1 MRLRAYILSFILP
14 IFGYGQV
21 TLLSETDTKEYQVR
35 EPFNLSIGLE
45 IIGENYQQ
53 QSPVRF
59 PDLSKFEILGNATES
74 VAAIDP
80 ETGNVVRQVL
90 YHLILQPKHAG
101 KTRIG
106 SALVQVNGKTY
117 KSEPFEILVRDG
129 KRKHDAWG
137 RSVSMVMEVLDKEV
151 YESQP
156 GNVVLKL
163 KANPHNYL
171 DFRKVNQIK
180 LPQKT
185 KNIYTVNLKREDIE
199 IDKNDETAMQVI
211 ASFVVVPEK
220 DGNLFVSPATAL
232 FNEER
237 ILSNPL
243 KIHVKKLPEGAPR
256 GFKNAVGK
264 FDLEVEIPKEEVEVN
279 QPMDVFV
286 KLKGKGNIIG
296 VELPKIVESDDYTI
310 LKPTQKIDVKESE
323 LSGEKTD
330 HYVIIPKKEGE
341 ITIRYENFAYF
352 DIDEKQY
359 QTINS
364 DDIKILS
371 LSREAMDSPTST
383 LGKMMDNTGHILKK
397 VNLLPVSE
405 EENEEES
412 FDYGRFVGMGLL
424 VFGSLLAIYFFTFRK
439 KKPKQWSSV
448 QEDDKITT
456 IAETE
461 ELLKENIS
469 IGKEYYFGALK
480 NAADKGNSTSFFEN
494 YQELHTEAENQIKRL
509 KNQTISEFL
518 EEIENADF
526 VKDFEQFRIEIQEA
540 KYAPVHED
548 LYEFYND
555 IVKFYTKI
563 ME

>member
-53 QSPVRF
+53 QSPVRL

-106 SALVQVNGKTY
+106 SALVQVNGRTY

-129 KRKHDAWG
+129 KRKHEAWG

-151 YESQP
+151 YENQP
-156 GNVVLKL
+156 VNVVLKL

-296 VELPKIVESDDYTI
+296 AELPKIVESDDYTI
-310 LKPTQKIDVKESE
+310 LKPTQKIEVKESE

-371 LSREAMDSPTST
+371 LSKEDMDSPKST
-383 LGKMMDNTGHILKK
+383 LGKMMDDTGHILKK

-405 EENEEES
+405 EEKEEES
-412 FDYGRFVGMGLL
+412 FDFGRFAGIGLL

-439 KKPKQWSSV
+439 KKPKQRSSV

-480 NAADKGNSTSFFEN
+480 NAVDKGNFASFFEN

-526 VKDFEQFRIEIQEA
+526 VKDFEQFRTEIQEA

-548 LYEFYND
+548 LYEFYNN

>member
-53 QSPVRF
+53 QSPVRL

-151 YESQP
+151 YENQP
-156 GNVVLKL
+156 VNVVLKL

-185 KNIYTVNLKREDIE
+185 KNIYIVNLKREDIE

-264 FDLEVEIPKEEVEVN
+264 FDLEIEIPKEEVEVN

-296 VELPKIVESDDYTI
+296 AELPKIVESDDYTI
-310 LKPTQKIDVKESE
+310 LKPTQKIEVKESE
-323 LSGEKTD
+323 HSGEKTD

-371 LSREAMDSPTST
+371 LSKEAMDSPTST
-383 LGKMMDNTGHILKK
+383 LGKMMDDTGHILKK

-439 KKPKQWSSV
+439 KKPKQWNSV
-448 QEDDKITT
+448 QEDDKIMT

-480 NAADKGNSTSFFEN
+480 NAVDKGDFASFFEN
-494 YQELHTEAENQIKRL
+494 YQELYTEAENQIKRL

-518 EEIENADF
+518 EETENADF
-526 VKDFEQFRIEIQEA
+526 VQDFEKFRTEIQEA
-540 KYAPVHED
+540 KYAPIHGN

>member
-53 QSPVRF
+53 QSPVRL

-106 SALVQVNGKTY
+106 SAQVQVNGRTY

-137 RSVSMVMEVLDKEV
+137 RSVSMVMEVLNKEV
-151 YESQP
+151 YENQP
-156 GNVVLKL
+156 VNVVLKL

-296 VELPKIVESDDYTI
+296 AELPKIVESDDYTI
-310 LKPTQKIDVKESE
+310 LKPTQKIDIKESE

-371 LSREAMDSPTST
+371 LSKEAMDSPTST
-383 LGKMMDNTGHILKK
+383 LGKMMDDTGHILKK

-412 FDYGRFVGMGLL
+412 FDYGRFAGMGLL

-439 KKPKQWSSV
+439 KKPKQRSSV

-480 NAADKGNSTSFFEN
+480 NAADKGNTASFFEN

-518 EEIENADF
+518 EETESPDF
-526 VKDFEQFRIEIQEA
+526 VKDFEQFRTEIQEA

>member
-53 QSPVRF
+53 QSPVRL

-151 YESQP
+151 YENQP
-156 GNVVLKL
+156 VNVVLKL

-185 KNIYTVNLKREDIE
+185 KNIYIVNLKREDIE

-264 FDLEVEIPKEEVEVN
+264 FDLEIEIPKEEVEVN

-296 VELPKIVESDDYTI
+296 AELPKIVESDDYTI
-310 LKPTQKIDVKESE
+310 LKPTQKIEVKESE
-323 LSGEKTD
+323 HSGEKTD

-371 LSREAMDSPTST
+371 LSKEAMDSPTST
-383 LGKMMDNTGHILKK
+383 LGKMMDDTGHILKK
-397 VNLLPVSE
+397 VNLLPVLE

-439 KKPKQWSSV
+439 KKPKQWNSV

-461 ELLKENIS
+461 ELLKDNIS

-480 NAADKGNSTSFFEN
+480 NAADKGDSAGFFEN

-526 VKDFEQFRIEIQEA
+526 VKDFEQFRTEIQEA
-540 KYAPVHED
+540 KYAPVHEG

>member
-21 TLLSETDTKEYQVR
+21 TLLSETNTKEYQVR

-53 QSPVRF
+53 QSPVRL
-59 PDLSKFEILGNATES
+59 PDLSKFEILGNVTES

-151 YESQP
+151 YENQP
-156 GNVVLKL
+156 VNVVLKL

-185 KNIYTVNLKREDIE
+185 KNIYIVNLKREDIE

-264 FDLEVEIPKEEVEVN
+264 FDLEIEIPKEEVEVN

-296 VELPKIVESDDYTI
+296 AELPKIVESDDYTI
-310 LKPTQKIDVKESE
+310 LKPTQKIEVKESE
-323 LSGEKTD
+323 HSGEKTD

-371 LSREAMDSPTST
+371 LSKEAMDSPTST
-383 LGKMMDNTGHILKK
+383 LGKMMDDTGHILKK

-439 KKPKQWSSV
+439 KKPKQWNSV

-461 ELLKENIS
+461 ELLKDNIS

-480 NAADKGNSTSFFEN
+480 NAADKGDSAGFFEN

-526 VKDFEQFRIEIQEA
+526 VKDFEQFRTEIQEA
-540 KYAPVHED
+540 KYAPVHEG

>member
-1 MRLRAYILSFILP
+1 MRLRVYILSFILP

-53 QSPVRF
+53 QSPVRL

-151 YESQP
+151 YENQP
-156 GNVVLKL
+156 VNVVLKL

-296 VELPKIVESDDYTI
+296 AELPKIVESGDYTI
-310 LKPTQKIDVKESE
+310 LKPTQKIDIKESE

-383 LGKMMDNTGHILKK
+383 LGKMMENTGHILKK

-412 FDYGRFVGMGLL
+412 FDYGRFAGMGLL

-439 KKPKQWSSV
+439 KKPKQRSSV

-480 NAADKGNSTSFFEN
+480 NAADKGNTASFFEN

-526 VKDFEQFRIEIQEA
+526 VKDFEQFRTEIQEA

>member
-151 YESQP
+151 YENQP
-156 GNVVLKL
+156 VNVVLKL

-439 KKPKQWSSV
+439 KKPKQRSSV

>member
-14 IFGYGQV
+14 RFGYGQV

-53 QSPVRF
+53 QSPVRL

-106 SALVQVNGKTY
+106 SALVQVNGRTY

-129 KRKHDAWG
+129 KRKHEAWG

-151 YESQP
+151 YENQP
-156 GNVVLKL
+156 VNVVLKL

-220 DGNLFVSPATAL
+220 DGNLFVAPATAL

-296 VELPKIVESDDYTI
+296 AELPKIVESDDYTI

-371 LSREAMDSPTST
+371 LSKEAMDSPTST
-383 LGKMMDNTGHILKK
+383 LGKMMDDTGHILKK

-412 FDYGRFVGMGLL
+412 FDYGRFAGMGLL
-424 VFGSLLAIYFFTFRK
+424 VFGSLLAIFFFTFRK
-439 KKPKQWSSV
+439 KKPKQRSSV

-480 NAADKGNSTSFFEN
+480 NAADKGNTASFFEN

-526 VKDFEQFRIEIQEA
+526 VKDFEQFRTEIQEA

>member
-53 QSPVRF
+53 QSPVRL

-151 YESQP
+151 YENQP
-156 GNVVLKL
+156 VNVVLKL

-359 QTINS
+359 QTIDS
-364 DDIKILS
+364 DNIKILS
-371 LSREAMDSPTST
+371 LSKDDMNAPKST
-383 LGKMMDNTGHILKK
+383 LNKVMDDTGHILKK

-405 EENEEES
+405 EEDEAET
-412 FDYGRFVGMGLL
+412 FDFGKFAGIGLL

-439 KKPKQWSSV
+439 KKPKQWNSV

-480 NAADKGNSTSFFEN
+480 NAAYKGDSAGFFEN

-526 VKDFEQFRIEIQEA
+526 VKDFEQFRTEIQEA

-548 LYEFYND
+548 LYEFYNN

>member
-53 QSPVRF
+53 QSPVRL

-80 ETGNVVRQVL
+80 ETGNMVRQVL

-151 YESQP
+151 YENQP
-156 GNVVLKL
+156 VNVVLKL

-296 VELPKIVESDDYTI
+296 AELPKIVESDDYTI

-371 LSREAMDSPTST
+371 LSKEAMDSPTST
-383 LGKMMDNTGHILKK
+383 LGKMMDDTGHILKK

-412 FDYGRFVGMGLL
+412 FDFGRFAGIGLL

-448 QEDDKITT
+448 QENDKITT

-461 ELLKENIS
+461 ELLKENIF

-480 NAADKGNSTSFFEN
+480 NAADKGNTASFFEN

-518 EEIENADF
+518 EETESPDF
-526 VKDFEQFRIEIQEA
+526 VKDFEQFRTEIQEA

>member
-129 KRKHDAWG
+129 KRKNEAWG

-151 YESQP
+151 YENQP
-156 GNVVLKL
+156 VNVVLKL

-540 KYAPVHED
+540 KYAPIHED

>member
-1 MRLRAYILSFILP
+1 MRLRAYILLFILP

-53 QSPVRF
+53 QSPVRL

-151 YESQP
+151 YENQP
-156 GNVVLKL
+156 VNVVLKL

-185 KNIYTVNLKREDIE
+185 KNFYTVNLKREDIE

-296 VELPKIVESDDYTI
+296 AELPKIVESDDYTI

-371 LSREAMDSPTST
+371 LSKEAMDSPTST
-383 LGKMMDNTGHILKK
+383 LGKMMDDTGHILKK

-412 FDYGRFVGMGLL
+412 FDYGRFAGMGLL

-480 NAADKGNSTSFFEN
+480 NAADKGNTASFFEN

-526 VKDFEQFRIEIQEA
+526 VKDFEQFRTEIQEA
-540 KYAPVHED
+540 KYAPVHEN

>member
-1 MRLRAYILSFILP
+1 MRLRAYILLFILP

-53 QSPVRF
+53 QSPVRL

-129 KRKHDAWG
+129 KRKHEAWG

-151 YESQP
+151 YENQP
-156 GNVVLKL
+156 VNVVLKL

-220 DGNLFVSPATAL
+220 DGNLFVAPATAL

-296 VELPKIVESDDYTI
+296 AELPKIVESEDYTI
-310 LKPTQKIDVKESE
+310 LKPTQKIEVKESE

-364 DDIKILS
+364 YYIKILS
-371 LSREAMDSPTST
+371 LSKEDMDSPKST
-383 LGKMMDNTGHILKK
+383 LGKMMDDTGHILKK

-405 EENEEES
+405 KEKEEES
-412 FDYGRFVGMGLL
+412 FDFGRFAGIGLL
-424 VFGSLLAIYFFTFRK
+424 VFSSLLAIYFFTFRK

-480 NAADKGNSTSFFEN
+480 NAADKGDSASFFEN

-526 VKDFEQFRIEIQEA
+526 VKDFEQFRTEIQEV

>member
-53 QSPVRF
+53 QSPVRL

-151 YESQP
+151 YENQP
-156 GNVVLKL
+156 VNVVLKL

-264 FDLEVEIPKEEVEVN
+264 FDLEVEIPKDEVEVN

-296 VELPKIVESDDYTI
+296 AELPKIVESDDYTI

-371 LSREAMDSPTST
+371 LSKEAMDSPTST
-383 LGKMMDNTGHILKK
+383 LGKMMDDTGHILKK

-412 FDYGRFVGMGLL
+412 FDYGRFAGMGLL

-439 KKPKQWSSV
+439 KKPKQRSSV

-480 NAADKGNSTSFFEN
+480 NAADKGNTASFFEN

-526 VKDFEQFRIEIQEA
+526 VKDFEQFRTEIQEA

-548 LYEFYND
+548 LYEFYNN

>member
-53 QSPVRF
+53 QSPVRL

-106 SALVQVNGKTY
+106 SALVQVNGRTY

-151 YESQP
+151 YENQP
-156 GNVVLKL
+156 VNVVLKL

-296 VELPKIVESDDYTI
+296 AELPKIVESDDYTI
-310 LKPTQKIDVKESE
+310 LKPTQKIEVKESE
-323 LSGEKTD
+323 HSGEKTD

-371 LSREAMDSPTST
+371 LSKEAMDSPTST
-383 LGKMMDNTGHILKK
+383 LGKMMDDTGHILKK

-412 FDYGRFVGMGLL
+412 FDYGRFAGIGLL

-480 NAADKGNSTSFFEN
+480 NAADKGNTASFFEN

-526 VKDFEQFRIEIQEA
+526 VKDFEQFRTEIQEA

>member
-53 QSPVRF
+53 QSPVRL

-151 YESQP
+151 YENQP
-156 GNVVLKL
+156 VNVVLKL

-220 DGNLFVSPATAL
+220 EGNLFVSPATAL

-296 VELPKIVESDDYTI
+296 AELPKIVESDDYTI
-310 LKPTQKIDVKESE
+310 LKPTQKIEVKESE
-323 LSGEKTD
+323 HSGKKTD

-371 LSREAMDSPTST
+371 LSKEAMDSPTST
-383 LGKMMDNTGHILKK
+383 LGKMMDDTGHILKK

-405 EENEEES
+405 EEKEEES
-412 FDYGRFVGMGLL
+412 FDFGRFAGIGLL

-439 KKPKQWSSV
+439 KKPKQWNSV

-480 NAADKGNSTSFFEN
+480 NAVDKGNFASFFEN

-526 VKDFEQFRIEIQEA
+526 VKDFEQFRTEIQEA

-548 LYEFYND
+548 LYEFYNN

>member
-53 QSPVRF
+53 QSPVRL

-151 YESQP
+151 YENQP
-156 GNVVLKL
+156 VNVVLKL

-371 LSREAMDSPTST
+371 LSKEAMDSPTST
-383 LGKMMDNTGHILKK
+383 LGKMMDDTGHILKK

-405 EENEEES
+405 EEKKEES
-412 FDYGRFVGMGLL
+412 FDFGRFAGIGLL

-480 NAADKGNSTSFFEN
+480 NAAYKGDSAGFFEN

>member
-1 MRLRAYILSFILP
+1 MRLRAYILLFILP

-151 YESQP
+151 YENQP
-156 GNVVLKL
+156 VNVVLKL

-548 LYEFYND
+548 LYEFYNN

>member
-1 MRLRAYILSFILP
+1 MRLRAYILLFILP

-53 QSPVRF
+53 QSPVRL

-151 YESQP
+151 YENQP
-156 GNVVLKL
+156 VNVVLKL

-220 DGNLFVSPATAL
+220 DGNLFVAPATAL

-296 VELPKIVESDDYTI
+296 AELPKIVESEDYTI
-310 LKPTQKIDVKESE
+310 LKPTQKIEVKESE

-371 LSREAMDSPTST
+371 LSKEDMDSPKST
-383 LGKMMDNTGHILKK
+383 LGKMMDDTGHILKK

-405 EENEEES
+405 KEKEEES
-412 FDYGRFVGMGLL
+412 FDFGRFAGIGLL
-424 VFGSLLAIYFFTFRK
+424 VFSSLLAIYFFTFRK

-461 ELLKENIS
+461 ELLKENIP

-480 NAADKGNSTSFFEN
+480 NAADKGDSASFFEN

-526 VKDFEQFRIEIQEA
+526 VKDFEQFRTEIQEV

>member
-53 QSPVRF
+53 QSPVRL

-151 YESQP
+151 YENQP
-156 GNVVLKL
+156 VNVVLKL

-211 ASFVVVPEK
+211 ASFVIVPEK

-296 VELPKIVESDDYTI
+296 AELPKIVESDDYTI

-371 LSREAMDSPTST
+371 LSKEAMDSPTST
-383 LGKMMDNTGHILKK
+383 LGKMMDDTGHILKK

-412 FDYGRFVGMGLL
+412 FDFGRFAGIGLL

-439 KKPKQWSSV
+439 KKPKQRSSV

-480 NAADKGNSTSFFEN
+480 NAADKGNTTRFFEN

-518 EEIENADF
+518 EETESPDF
-526 VKDFEQFRIEIQEA
+526 VKDFEQFRTEIQEA

-548 LYEFYND
+548 LYEFYNN

>member
-53 QSPVRF
+53 QSPVRL

-151 YESQP
+151 YENQP
-156 GNVVLKL
+156 VNVVLKL

-296 VELPKIVESDDYTI
+296 AELPKIVESDDYTI

-412 FDYGRFVGMGLL
+412 FDYGRFAGIGLL

-469 IGKEYYFGALK
+469 IGKEYYLGAIK
-480 NAADKGNSTSFFEN
+480 NAVDKGDSANFFEN
-494 YQELHTEAENQIKRL
+494 YQELHEEAENQIKRL
-509 KNQTISEFL
+509 KNQTVSEFL

-526 VKDFEQFRIEIQEA
+526 VKDFEQFRTEIQEA

>member
-151 YESQP
+151 YENQP
-156 GNVVLKL
+156 VNVVLKL

-296 VELPKIVESDDYTI
+296 AELPKIVESDDYTI

-371 LSREAMDSPTST
+371 LSKEDMDSPKST
-383 LGKMMDNTGHILKK
+383 LGKMMDDTGHILKK

-405 EENEEES
+405 EEKEEES
-412 FDYGRFVGMGLL
+412 FDFGRFAGIGLL

-448 QEDDKITT
+448 QENDKITT

-461 ELLKENIS
+461 ELLKENIF

-480 NAADKGNSTSFFEN
+480 NAADNGDSAGFFEN

-526 VKDFEQFRIEIQEA
+526 VKDFEQFRTEIQEA

-548 LYEFYND
+548 LYEFYNN

>member
-53 QSPVRF
+53 QSPVRL

-151 YESQP
+151 YENQP
-156 GNVVLKL
+156 VNVVLKL

-220 DGNLFVSPATAL
+220 DGNLFVAPATAL

-296 VELPKIVESDDYTI
+296 AELPKIVESDDYTI

-371 LSREAMDSPTST
+371 LSKEDMDSPKST
-383 LGKMMDNTGHILKK
+383 LGKMMDDTGHILKK

-405 EENEEES
+405 EEKEEES
-412 FDYGRFVGMGLL
+412 FDFGRFAGIGLL

-439 KKPKQWSSV
+439 KKPKQRSSV

-480 NAADKGNSTSFFEN
+480 NAADKGNSANFFEN
-494 YQELHTEAENQIKRL
+494 YQELHEEAENQTRRL

-526 VKDFEQFRIEIQEA
+526 VKDFEQFRTEIQEA

-548 LYEFYND
+548 LYEFYNN

>member
-53 QSPVRF
+53 QSPVRL

-90 YHLILQPKHAG
+90 YHLILQPKQAG

-117 KSEPFEILVRDG
+117 RSEPFEILVRDG

-151 YESQP
+151 YENQP
-156 GNVVLKL
+156 VNVVLKL

-296 VELPKIVESDDYTI
+296 AELPKIVESDDYTI
-310 LKPTQKIDVKESE
+310 LKPTQKIEVKESE
-323 LSGEKTD
+323 HSGEKTD

-371 LSREAMDSPTST
+371 LSKEDMDSPKST
-383 LGKMMDNTGHILKK
+383 LGKMMDDTGHILKK

-405 EENEEES
+405 EEKEEES
-412 FDYGRFVGMGLL
+412 FDFGRFVGIGLL

-480 NAADKGNSTSFFEN
+480 NAAYKGDSASFFEN

-518 EEIENADF
+518 EEIENADL
-526 VKDFEQFRIEIQEA
+526 VKDFEQFRTEIQEA

>member
-53 QSPVRF
+53 QSPVRL
-59 PDLSKFEILGNATES
+59 PDVSKFEILGNATES

-117 KSEPFEILVRDG
+117 RSEPFEILVRDG
-129 KRKHDAWG
+129 KRKNEAWG

-151 YESQP
+151 YENQP
-156 GNVVLKL
+156 VNVVLKL

-211 ASFVVVPEK
+211 ASFVIVPEK

-296 VELPKIVESDDYTI
+296 AELPKIVESDDYTI
-310 LKPTQKIDVKESE
+310 LKPTQKIEVKESE

-371 LSREAMDSPTST
+371 LSKEDMDSPKST
-383 LGKMMDNTGHILKK
+383 LGKMMDDTGHILKK

-405 EENEEES
+405 EEKEEES
-412 FDYGRFVGMGLL
+412 FDFGRFAGIGLL

-480 NAADKGNSTSFFEN
+480 NAADKEDSAGFFEN

-509 KNQTISEFL
+509 KNQTILEFL

-526 VKDFEQFRIEIQEA
+526 VQDFEQFRTEIQEA

>member
-1 MRLRAYILSFILP
+1 MRLRAYILLFILP

-53 QSPVRF
+53 QSPVRL

-151 YESQP
+151 YENQP
-156 GNVVLKL
+156 VNVVLKL

-220 DGNLFVSPATAL
+220 DGNLFVAPATAL

-296 VELPKIVESDDYTI
+296 AELPKIVESEDYTI
-310 LKPTQKIDVKESE
+310 LKPTQKIEVKESE

-371 LSREAMDSPTST
+371 LSKEDMDSPKST
-383 LGKMMDNTGHILKK
+383 LGKMMDDTGHILKK

-405 EENEEES
+405 KEKEEES
-412 FDYGRFVGMGLL
+412 FDFGRFAGIGLL
-424 VFGSLLAIYFFTFRK
+424 VFSSLLAIYFFTFRK

-526 VKDFEQFRIEIQEA
+526 VKDFEQFRTEIQEV

>member
-1 MRLRAYILSFILP
+1 MRLRAYILLFILP

-53 QSPVRF
+53 QSPVRL

-80 ETGNVVRQVL
+80 ETGNVVRQFL

-151 YESQP
+151 YENQP
-156 GNVVLKL
+156 VNVVLKL

-509 KNQTISEFL
+509 KNQTILEFL

-526 VKDFEQFRIEIQEA
+526 VKDFEQFRTEIQEA

>member
-21 TLLSETDTKEYQVR
+21 TLLSETNTKEYQVR

-53 QSPVRF
+53 QSPVRL
-59 PDLSKFEILGNATES
+59 PDLSKFEILGNVTES

-151 YESQP
+151 YENQP
-156 GNVVLKL
+156 VNVVLKL

-199 IDKNDETAMQVI
+199 IDKNDETAMQVK

-286 KLKGKGNIIG
+286 RLKGKGNIIG
-296 VELPKIVESDDYTI
+296 AELPKIVESDDYTI
-310 LKPTQKIDVKESE
+310 LKPTQKIEVKESE
-323 LSGEKTD
+323 HSGEKTD

-412 FDYGRFVGMGLL
+412 FDYGRFAGIGLL
-424 VFGSLLAIYFFTFRK
+424 VFGLLLAIYFFTFRK

-480 NAADKGNSTSFFEN
+480 NAAYKGDSASFFEN

-526 VKDFEQFRIEIQEA
+526 VKDFEQFRTEIQEA

-548 LYEFYND
+548 LYEFYNN

>member
-1 MRLRAYILSFILP
+1 MRLRAYILLFILP

-53 QSPVRF
+53 QSPVRL

-106 SALVQVNGKTY
+106 SALVQVNGRTY

-151 YESQP
+151 YENQP
-156 GNVVLKL
+156 VNVVLKL

-211 ASFVVVPEK
+211 ASFVIVPEK

-296 VELPKIVESDDYTI
+296 AELPKIVESDDYTI

-359 QTINS
+359 QTINL

-371 LSREAMDSPTST
+371 LSKEDMDSPKST
-383 LGKMMDNTGHILKK
+383 LGKMMDDTGHILKK

-405 EENEEES
+405 EEKEEES
-412 FDYGRFVGMGLL
+412 FDFGRFAGIGLL

-448 QEDDKITT
+448 KEDDKITT

-480 NAADKGNSTSFFEN
+480 NAADKGDSAGFFEN

-526 VKDFEQFRIEIQEA
+526 VKDFEQFRTEIQEA

>member
-53 QSPVRF
+53 QSPVRL

-117 KSEPFEILVRDG
+117 RSEPFEILVRDG

-137 RSVSMVMEVLDKEV
+137 RSVSMVMEVLGKEV
-151 YESQP
+151 YENQP
-156 GNVVLKL
+156 VNVVLKL

-220 DGNLFVSPATAL
+220 DGNLFVAPATAL

-296 VELPKIVESDDYTI
+296 AELPKIVESDDYTI
-310 LKPTQKIDVKESE
+310 LKPTQKIEVKESE

-371 LSREAMDSPTST
+371 LSKEDMDSPKST
-383 LGKMMDNTGHILKK
+383 LGKMMDDTGHILKK

-405 EENEEES
+405 EEKEEES
-412 FDYGRFVGMGLL
+412 FDFGRFAGIGLL

-448 QEDDKITT
+448 QENDKITT

-480 NAADKGNSTSFFEN
+480 NAADKEDSAGFFEN

-509 KNQTISEFL
+509 KNQTILEFL

-526 VKDFEQFRIEIQEA
+526 VQDFEQFRTEIQEA

>member
-53 QSPVRF
+53 QSPVRL

-129 KRKHDAWG
+129 KRKNEAWG

-151 YESQP
+151 YENQP
-156 GNVVLKL
+156 VNVVLKL

-296 VELPKIVESDDYTI
+296 AELPKIVESDDYTI

-371 LSREAMDSPTST
+371 LSKEAMDSPTST
-383 LGKMMDNTGHILKK
+383 LGKMMDDTGHILKK

-412 FDYGRFVGMGLL
+412 FDYGRFAGMGLL

-448 QEDDKITT
+448 QENDKITT

-480 NAADKGNSTSFFEN
+480 NAAYKGDSAGFFEN

-526 VKDFEQFRIEIQEA
+526 VKDFEQFRTEIQEA

-548 LYEFYND
+548 LYEFYNN

>member
-53 QSPVRF
+53 QSPVRL

-151 YESQP
+151 YENQP
-156 GNVVLKL
+156 VNVVLKL

-220 DGNLFVSPATAL
+220 DGNLLVSPATAL

-341 ITIRYENFAYF
+341 ITIRYEDFAYF

-371 LSREAMDSPTST
+371 LSKEAMDSPTST
-383 LGKMMDNTGHILKK
+383 LGKMMDDTGHILKK

-412 FDYGRFVGMGLL
+412 FDYGRFAGMGLL

-480 NAADKGNSTSFFEN
+480 NAVDKGNFASFFEN

-518 EEIENADF
+518 EEIESPDF
-526 VKDFEQFRIEIQEA
+526 VKDFEQFRTEIQEA

>member
-53 QSPVRF
+53 QSPVRL

-129 KRKHDAWG
+129 KRKNEAWG

-151 YESQP
+151 YENQP
-156 GNVVLKL
+156 VNVVLKL

-296 VELPKIVESDDYTI
+296 AELPKIVESDDYTI

-371 LSREAMDSPTST
+371 LSKEDMDSPKST
-383 LGKMMDNTGHILKK
+383 LGKMMDDTGHILKK

-405 EENEEES
+405 EEKEEES
-412 FDYGRFVGMGLL
+412 FDFGRFAGIGLL

-448 QEDDKITT
+448 QENDKITT

-461 ELLKENIS
+461 ELLKENIF

-480 NAADKGNSTSFFEN
+480 NAADNGDSAGFFEN

-526 VKDFEQFRIEIQEA
+526 VKDFEQFRTEIQEA

-548 LYEFYND
+548 LYEFYNN

>member
-53 QSPVRF
+53 QSPVRL

-129 KRKHDAWG
+129 KRKNEAWG

-151 YESQP
+151 YENQP
-156 GNVVLKL
+156 VNVVLKL

-220 DGNLFVSPATAL
+220 DGNLFVAPATAL

-371 LSREAMDSPTST
+371 LSKEDMDSPKST
-383 LGKMMDNTGHILKK
+383 LGKMMDDTGHILKK

-412 FDYGRFVGMGLL
+412 FDYGRFAGMGLL

-439 KKPKQWSSV
+439 KKPKQRSSV

-469 IGKEYYFGALK
+469 IGKEYYFRALK
-480 NAADKGNSTSFFEN
+480 NAADKGNTTSFFEN

-526 VKDFEQFRIEIQEA
+526 VKDFERFRTEIQEA

>member
-53 QSPVRF
+53 QSPVRL

-90 YHLILQPKHAG
+90 YHLILQPKQAG

-129 KRKHDAWG
+129 KRKNEAWG

-151 YESQP
+151 YENQP
-156 GNVVLKL
+156 VNVVLKL

-220 DGNLFVSPATAL
+220 DGNLFVAPATAL

-296 VELPKIVESDDYTI
+296 AELPKIVESDDYTI

-341 ITIRYENFAYF
+341 ITIRYEDFAYF
-352 DIDEKQY
+352 DIGEKQY

-371 LSREAMDSPTST
+371 LSKEDMDSPKST
-383 LGKMMDNTGHILKK
+383 LGKMMDDTGHILKK

-405 EENEEES
+405 EEKEEES
-412 FDYGRFVGMGLL
+412 FDFGRFAGIGLL

-480 NAADKGNSTSFFEN
+480 NAAYKGDSASFFEN

-526 VKDFEQFRIEIQEA
+526 VKDFEQFRTEIQEA
-540 KYAPVHED
+540 KYAPVHEG

>member
-151 YESQP
+151 YENQP
-156 GNVVLKL
+156 VNVVLKL

-296 VELPKIVESDDYTI
+296 AELPKIVESDDYTI

-371 LSREAMDSPTST
+371 LSKEAMDSPTST
-383 LGKMMDNTGHILKK
+383 LGKMMDDTGHILKK

-540 KYAPVHED
+540 KYAPIHED

>member
-53 QSPVRF
+53 QSPVRL

-151 YESQP
+151 YENQP
-156 GNVVLKL
+156 VNVVLKL

-220 DGNLFVSPATAL
+220 DGNLFVAPATAL

-296 VELPKIVESDDYTI
+296 AELPKIVESDDYTI

-371 LSREAMDSPTST
+371 LSKEAMDSPTST
-383 LGKMMDNTGHILKK
+383 LGKMMDDTGHILKK

-412 FDYGRFVGMGLL
+412 FDYGRFAGMGLL

-439 KKPKQWSSV
+439 KKPKQRSSV

-480 NAADKGNSTSFFEN
+480 NAADKGNTASFFEN

-526 VKDFEQFRIEIQEA
+526 VKDFEQFRTEIQEA

>member
-53 QSPVRF
+53 QSPVRL

-151 YESQP
+151 YENQP
-156 GNVVLKL
+156 VNVVLKL

-211 ASFVVVPEK
+211 ASFVIVPEK

-296 VELPKIVESDDYTI
+296 AELPKIVESDDYTI
-310 LKPTQKIDVKESE
+310 LKPTQKIEVKESE
-323 LSGEKTD
+323 HSGEKTD

-371 LSREAMDSPTST
+371 LSKEAMDSPTST
-383 LGKMMDNTGHILKK
+383 LGKMMDDTGHILKK

-412 FDYGRFVGMGLL
+412 FDYGRFAGIGLL
-424 VFGSLLAIYFFTFRK
+424 VFGLLLAIYFFTFRK

-480 NAADKGNSTSFFEN
+480 NAAYKGDSASFFEN

-526 VKDFEQFRIEIQEA
+526 VKDFEQFRTEIQEA

>member
-53 QSPVRF
+53 QSPVRL

-106 SALVQVNGKTY
+106 SALVQVNGRTY

-151 YESQP
+151 YENQP
-156 GNVVLKL
+156 VNVVLKL

-264 FDLEVEIPKEEVEVN
+264 FDLEIEIPKEEVEVN

-296 VELPKIVESDDYTI
+296 AELPKIVESDDYTI

-341 ITIRYENFAYF
+341 ITIRYEDFAYF

-371 LSREAMDSPTST
+371 LSKEAMDSPTST
-383 LGKMMDNTGHILKK
+383 LGKMMDDTGHILKK

-405 EENEEES
+405 KEKEEES
-412 FDYGRFVGMGLL
+412 FDFGRFAGIGLL

-439 KKPKQWSSV
+439 KKPKQWSNV

-480 NAADKGNSTSFFEN
+480 NAVDKGDFASFFEN

-526 VKDFEQFRIEIQEA
+526 VKDFEQFRTEIQEV
-540 KYAPVHED
+540 KYAPVHGD
-548 LYEFYND
+548 LYEFYNN